1 MLTRFFHRWEH
12 QLASVSTD
20 RVVRPFDWGL
30 DWIPV
35 NGHGD
40 AAPKARVHAWVDEL
54 MRDTSEFFDDP
65 PTRAYQFN
73 PAGPQAA
80 AKGEAGTLRF
90 PSALVTPHPENNT
103 VVARWFPAPG
113 EPGVDSAGPRGRA
126 VVVLPQWNSDA
137 EGHIGLSRLLA
148 RFGISALRLSLPYHD
163 ARMPPELT
171 RADYIVSANVVR
183 TVQVCRQAVLDARRA
198 VAWLANQLGERGEVL
213 KAGWIIFSGGL
224 TAPIPLTADNVIS
237 AEFDGLGTIEVYG
250 A

>member
-80 AKGEAGTLRF
+80 AKGETGTLRF
-90 PSALVTPHPENNT
+90 PSALVTPHPKNNT

-113 EPGVDSAGPRGRA
+113 EPDVDSAGPRWWSCRSGIPTRKDTSGCRGFSPASESLRFASRFPITMRA
-126 VVVLPQWNSDA
+126 
-137 EGHIGLSRLLA
+137 
-148 RFGISALRLSLPYHD
+148 
-163 ARMPPELT
+163 
-171 RADYIVSANVVR
+171 
-183 TVQVCRQAVLDARRA
+183 CRP
-198 VAWLANQLGERGEVL
+198 
-213 KAGWIIFSGGL
+213 S
-224 TAPIPLTADNVIS
+224 
-237 AEFDGLGTIEVYG
+237 
-250 A
+250 